1 MSCDKHARLRFT
13 YTTDARTPDD
23 IRAHLQHRL
32 EGLGLRQLFQL
43 IVQAARFAAILD
55 EDVGVWML
63 RDVLA
68 LWTQH
73 VHYTPAMMSDRRRG
87 AIGSSDT
94 VILSVMR
101 A

>member
-63 RDVLA
+63 GDVLA
-68 LWTQH
+68 LWTH
-73 VHYTPAMMSDRRRG
+73 VHYMPAMSDRRRG